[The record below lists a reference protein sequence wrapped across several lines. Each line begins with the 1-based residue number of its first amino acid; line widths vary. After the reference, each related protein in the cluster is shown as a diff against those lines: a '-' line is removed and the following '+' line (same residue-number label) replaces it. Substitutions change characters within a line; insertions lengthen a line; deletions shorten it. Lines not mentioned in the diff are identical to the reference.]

1 MSWCKYTIQ
10 LIPLSVSCLLIP
22 FMYFLYIF
30 KLNTNLQMFP
40 EICCFKWRV
49 VSIFPNRISI
59 LVKLISTESILLLCG
74 IDHFC
79 VGIMLVFVRNRIRVS
94 AWARLLACTS
104 FYYHLLICI
113 INTVAM
119 FVSSQ
124 DEIKCTLLYFCIHY
138 DTSYFS
144 SSAGG
149 KGGDITN
156 WVTVGLGKILHPLSH
171 ICHLLL
177 DARVHI
183 SQLISFL

>member
-40 EICCFKWRV
+40 EICCFKWCV
-49 VSIFPNRISI
+49 VSIFPNRKSI

-79 VGIMLVFVRNRIRVS
+79 VGIMLVFVQNRIRVS

-104 FYYHLLICI
+104 SYYHLLICCKCLLAHRMKLSAPYYTFASI
-113 INTVAM
+113 MTLPIFRRLLVAK
-119 FVSSQ
+119 
-124 DEIKCTLLYFCIHY
+124 EGT
-138 DTSYFS
+138 
-144 SSAGG
+144 
-149 KGGDITN
+149 
-156 WVTVGLGKILHPLSH
+156 
-171 ICHLLL
+171 
-177 DARVHI
+177 
-183 SQLISFL
+183 